1 MIIDNKL
8 DKTLNGP
15 SIFLG
20 ISFLVIGIILLVV
33 ENWILGSIG
42 ILIALFLLFSYSG
55 INIDTKNR
63 TIRPYNKFFGIIKTG
78 KWESLEK
85 YIGLTLVPMNRIYS
99 IYSRS
104 NRRNLSVE
112 KEYRVYL
119 VNKAKKPALPL
130 KKCRTMKKAQNC
142 MDEFS
147 IWLKM
152 PVYTINR

>member
-20 ISFLVIGIILLVV
+20 ITFMIIGIILLVV
-33 ENWILGSIG
+33 ENWILGTLG
-42 ILIALFLLFSYSG
+42 IIIALFLLFSYSG
-55 INIDTKNR
+55 INIDTKKR
-63 TIRPYNKFFGIIKTG
+63 AIRPYNKFFGIIKTG

-85 YIGLTLVPMNRIYS
+85 YIGLTLVPMNKIYS
-99 IYSRS
+99 VYSRS
-104 NRRNLSVE
+104 NRKSLSVE
-112 KEYRVYL
+112 KEYRIYL
-119 VNKAKKPALPL
+119 VNKAKKPTLPL
-130 KKCRTMKKAQNC
+130 KKCRTMEKAQNC

-152 PVYTINR
+152 PVYSINR